1 MPQNITS
8 KPVRK
13 SAARPGVKHL
23 SALVEACI
31 EAVRERNAAHP
42 AQTFSLEPVNPVRI
56 VFAFSGGRDSTA
68 LLDVLAKIYQDARQ
82 TSIADLTVVHVHH
95 GLSPNA
101 DAWVSHVRSFCAKR
115 SLKLEVEKVYV
126 NPHAA
131 EGVEAAARQ
140 ARYRALLKAA
150 QRANADVIMT
160 AHHQDDRLETFL
172 IQWIR
177 GAGPE
182 GLSAMSPVR
191 TFEAAQ
197 CRIPI
202 VLVRPWLTVSGA
214 EIERYAKR
222 ARLEWVEDESNS
234 DTRYLRNLIR
244 QELLPHLDQARP
256 GWRNAAARS
265 VSLVAQ
271 AAELV
276 STIGE
281 EDLQACEGSK
291 PGTLCIGKLLGLS
304 PQRQALCLRAW
315 LSQYGIKAPSQ
326 AKLTEM
332 LRQIRQTHGTSAMC
346 FRLENREVRRWGE
359 NLVAVDVPV
368 PVRALDALQKTLV
381 WNGEPEISLG
391 LWGGVLRFEPCTG
404 DEDGIDARRLRS
416 GKLEVRPRKGG
427 EKIKLHRLRPSKH
440 LKHLYQAAKIASF
453 ERERLPLV
461 WLDDSLIFAAGLG
474 CDVREYADRVLVPE
488 RVRLVWVPDA
498 PLISA

>member
-1 MPQNITS
+1 MPSDFSS
-8 KPVRK
+8 KSAGK
-13 SAARPGVKHL
+13 SAAKPGHKHL

-31 EAVRERNAAHP
+31 EAVRERNAEHP
-42 AQTFSLEPVNPVRI
+42 AQDFSLEPVNPVRI

-68 LLDVLAKIYQDARQ
+68 LLDVLAKIYRNVKQ

-101 DAWVSHVRSFCAKR
+101 DAWVDHARSFCAKR
-115 SLKLEVEKVYV
+115 NLKLEVEKVYV
-126 NPHAA
+126 NAHAA

-140 ARYRALLKAA
+140 ARYRALLKVA
-150 QRANADVIMT
+150 QRVDADVIMT

-172 IQWIR
+172 IQWVR

-197 CRIPI
+197 SPIPV

-256 GWRNAAARS
+256 GWRSAAARS
-265 VSLVAQ
+265 VSLVAE

-276 STIGE
+276 STIGG
-281 EDLQACEGSK
+281 EDLAVCAGSK
-291 PGTLCIGKLLGLS
+291 PGTLAIGKLLKLS
-304 PQRQALCLRAW
+304 PQRQALCLRSW
-315 LSQYGIKAPSQ
+315 LAQSRIRAPSQ

-332 LRQIRQTHGTSAMC
+332 LRQIRQTHGTSGMC
-346 FRLENREVRRWGE
+346 FRMENREVRRWGE

-368 PVRALDALQKTLV
+368 PVRAANALQKSLV

-391 LWGGVLRFEPCTG
+391 LWGGILRFEPCTG
-404 DEDGIDARRLRS
+404 DEDGIDAKRLRE
-416 GKLEVRPRKGG
+416 GRLEVRPRKGG
-427 EKIKLHRLRPSKH
+427 EKIKLHRLRPSKN
-440 LKHLYQAAKIASF
+440 LKHLYQAAKIPAF
-453 ERERLPLV
+453 ERQRLPLV

-498 PLISA
+498 PLIAG